1 MLDRL
6 GAVIGPPPA
15 GGVVPVPW
23 EQRPKVLGFQLP
35 ADYRA
40 LRMSCDRCP

>member
-15 GGVVPVPW
+15 GGAVPVPVPVPW
-23 EQRPKVLGFQLP
+23 EQGPRGPG
-35 ADYRA
+35 R
-40 LRMSCDRCP
+40 